1 MLVKS
6 VAWVWI
12 ITSWCA
18 PIWFIEFLDKCV
30 YNLSVEV
37 MCQCHYDNE
46 EDDQQ
51 LGKWSTYLSPLILK
65 KWDGP
70 TIKENQ
76 GWNLFSVRTILVE
89 SQSSTWKIQISPK
102 ALQEGMNLCGG
113 KLRLPKVRKNSM
125 IRMEGRWHKLLNSLV
140 WFWYAYVEHFLACSF
155 FCYALHEDVCIRL
168 VRLMIL
174 CQIKMDFHHV

>member
-6 VAWVWI
+6 IAWVWI

-30 YNLSVEV
+30 YKPSAFKYRSCASATMTMKKTINNWANGG
-37 MCQCHYDNE
+37 QC
-46 EDDQQ
+46 
-51 LGKWSTYLSPLILK
+51 PLILK

-89 SQSSTWKIQISPK
+89 SQSSTWNIQISRK
-102 ALQEGMNLCGG
+102 ALQEGMNLFGA
-113 KLRLPKVRKNSM
+113 KLRLPEVRKNSM
-125 IRMEGRWHKLLNSLV
+125 IHMEWRWHKLLNSLV
-140 WFWYAYVEHFLACSF
+140 WFSYACGTLPC
-155 FCYALHEDVCIRL
+155 L
-168 VRLMIL
+168 
-174 CQIKMDFHHV
+174 